1 MRHKAGQE
9 FFRQKP
15 EWSKYKHLILDYY
28 LKPYLAHVNR
38 LKAPILLVD
47 LFAGPGIY
55 GDGSYG
61 SPIILADAA
70 SRYLDRPHGISV
82 LAVEKDEELVS
93 QLRHNTDR
101 FGALI
106 DIRHADCID
115 LLDEVAQRAKDAT
128 TFLYVDPFS
137 IGRLHL
143 GKLSQVFQRVS
154 EGSSVELLFVFMAN
168 AFMRWAGACLRAESD
183 AESVLEDKMVKGF
196 RHTDDKIMMAEAL
209 WDAESVRLA
218 KYAITSTAELDAIAG
233 GTYWRQFV
241 GPVTGLRQEDRV
253 GEFVQAYCDR
263 LRQWFQVVI
272 PFPIHSSDAV
282 QVRKYWMIFATRY
295 KPAIDLINRA
305 MATARRE
312 QFQAWKSDTLFAEI
326 ESPMP
331 VPQRPLEMLVM
342 QCAPTRGYIEW
353 RELRWKV
360 TESEFGAFTDS
371 EIDKSIKRLLRT
383 GKIIGPSGLKTE
395 DAAHI
400 TRA

>member
-61 SPIILADAA
+61 SPIILAEAA

-82 LAVEKDEELVS
+82 LAVEKDKELVS

-101 FGALI
+101 YGALI

-183 AESVLEDKMVKGF
+183 AELLLEDKMVKGF
-196 RHTDDKIMMAEAL
+196 RDTDDKLMMAEAL
-209 WDAESVRLA
+209 WDPESVRLA
-218 KYAITSTAELDAIAG
+218 KYAITSTGELDAIAG

-241 GPVTGLRQEDRV
+241 GPVTGPRQEDRV

-272 PFPIHSSDAV
+272 PFPIHSSDAL
-282 QVRKYWMIFATRY
+282 QIRKYWMIFATRY

-312 QFQAWKSDTLFAEI
+312 QCQAWKSDTLFAEV

-331 VPQRPLEMLVM
+331 VPQRRLEMLVM

-353 RELRWKV
+353 RQLRWTV
-360 TESEFGAFTDS
+360 TKSEFGAFTDS
-371 EIDKSIKRLLRT
+371 EINNSIKRLLRT
-383 GKIIGPSGLKTE
+383 GKIIGPSGLKKE
-395 DAAHI
+395 DAAYI

>member
-15 EWSKYKHLILDYY
+15 EWSKYKHLVLDYY

-61 SPIILADAA
+61 SPIILAEAA
-70 SRYLDRPHGISV
+70 SRYLNRPHGISV
-82 LAVEKDEELVS
+82 LAVEKDKELVS

-101 FGALI
+101 FGPLI

-115 LLDEVAQRAKDAT
+115 LLDEVAQRARDAT

-183 AESVLEDKMVKGF
+183 AELVLEDKMVKRF
-196 RHTDDKIMMAEAL
+196 RDTDDKIMMAEAL
-209 WDAESVRLA
+209 WDPESVRLA
-218 KYAITSTAELDAIAG
+218 KYAITSTRELDAIAG
-233 GTYWRQFV
+233 GTYWRQYV
-241 GPVTGLRQEDRV
+241 GPVTGPRHDDRV
-253 GEFVQAYCDR
+253 AAFVQAYCDR

-272 PFPIHSSDAV
+272 PFPIHSSDAL
-282 QVRKYWMIFATRY
+282 QIRKYWMIFATRY

-312 QFQAWKSDTLFAEI
+312 QFQAWKSDTLFAEL

-331 VPQRPLEMLVM
+331 VPQVRLEILVM
-342 QCAPTRGYIEW
+342 QFVQTESYIEW
-353 RELRWKV
+353 RQLRWKV
-360 TESEFGAFTDS
+360 TQSEFGAFTDS
-371 EIDKSIKRLLRT
+371 EINNCIKRLLRA
-383 GKIIGPSGLKTE
+383 GKIKGPSGSKNE
-395 DAAHI
+395 DTARI
-400 TRA
+400 TRV